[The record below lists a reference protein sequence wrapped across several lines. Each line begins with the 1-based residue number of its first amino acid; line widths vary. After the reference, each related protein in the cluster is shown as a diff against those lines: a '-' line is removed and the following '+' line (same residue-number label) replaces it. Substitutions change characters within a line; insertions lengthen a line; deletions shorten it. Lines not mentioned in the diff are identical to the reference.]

1 MHEFYKIKNNYA
13 PPIKRSSLK
22 FRENTS
28 NFKRKKITVN
38 YEMEYLAGTQNPS
51 KLRIHPT
58 NNPTRVKTQLN
69 FGQNKT
75 VSLGP
80 SCEIKR
86 YNSYYLI
93 SLKT

>member
-1 MHEFYKIKNNYA
+1 
-13 PPIKRSSLK
+13 
-22 FRENTS
+22 
-28 NFKRKKITVN
+28 
-38 YEMEYLAGTQNPS
+38 MEYLAGTQNPS